1 MYARELSIQLAAV
14 GWRSVLCFLSAP
26 PEQVR
31 AFLAAPNGTLEVA
44 RDTFSMSSAATS
56 DVFHILRR
64 HRPRILHLHFTSF
77 LNPYS
82 WMAKMLGVDQVY
94 FTDHS
99 SRPEGFVAR
108 RASWIKRMAVRG
120 IHAPLTGVICVSR
133 YGYRNFTAH
142 DLIPPQRFHVVY
154 NATDVD
160 RAAQFSDGTA
170 FRRRFDIS
178 PERLLVTQVSW
189 LIQEKGVDDFVAV
202 AREVASAEPRSHF
215 LLAGEG
221 AYRAQLEALRQQW
234 GLTSRLT
241 LTGQIDDP
249 LSEGLFAASDV
260 VCQLSRWEEAFGYV
274 NVEAMA
280 SGKPV
285 VGTRVGGIPEIIR
298 DGVTGFLAERGDVP
312 TIAKRVIQLLRE
324 PALRLRMGQAGRDVC
339 RENFNLKTNVAKL
352 VQMYGVP

>member
-1 MYARELSIQLAAV
+1 
-14 GWRSVLCFLSAP
+14 
-26 PEQVR
+26 
-31 AFLAAPNGTLEVA
+31 
-44 RDTFSMSSAATS
+44 
-56 DVFHILRR
+56 LR
-64 HRPRILHLHFTSF
+64 H
-77 LNPYS
+77 
-82 WMAKMLGVDQVY
+82 
-94 FTDHS
+94 
-99 SRPEGFVAR
+99 
-108 RASWIKRMAVRG
+108 
-120 IHAPLTGVICVSR
+120 
-133 YGYRNFTAH
+133 
-142 DLIPPQRFHVVY
+142 
-154 NATDVD
+154 
-160 RAAQFSDGTA
+160 
-170 FRRRFDIS
+170 
-178 PERLLVTQVSW
+178 
-189 LIQEKGVDDFVAV
+189 
-202 AREVASAEPRSHF
+202 
-215 LLAGEG
+215 
-221 AYRAQLEALRQQW
+221 QW